1 MHQNA
6 VKANKP
12 YESILVN
19 DFSPGDADARRRHK
33 FMKQIAVPVRCIKFT
48 YSGSKEHLVLIW
60 KVDNSDSEI
69 LFFQKIWKFSQGYRK
84 ICLYTIPSNE
94 KRVCL
99 KNGYMEK
106 QGSSAKHTDI

>member
-33 FMKQIAVPVRCIKFT
+33 FMKQIAVPAN
-48 YSGSKEHLVLIW
+48 VLSLHI
-60 KVDNSDSEI
+60 VEA
-69 LFFQKIWKFSQGYRK
+69 
-84 ICLYTIPSNE
+84 
-94 KRVCL
+94 
-99 KNGYMEK
+99 KN
-106 QGSSAKHTDI
+106 T